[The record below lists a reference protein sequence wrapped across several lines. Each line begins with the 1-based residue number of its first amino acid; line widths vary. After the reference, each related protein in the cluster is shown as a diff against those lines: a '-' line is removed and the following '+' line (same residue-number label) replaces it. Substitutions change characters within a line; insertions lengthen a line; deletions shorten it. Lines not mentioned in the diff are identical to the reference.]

1 MDDNSEHGGVHVDID
16 HEILNDP
23 LQAKLVGGV
32 TTHFRKRTINSQLDH
47 RGKKELTLSQ
57 IDDALKAWAEPSKVR
72 IETSR
77 AKTKALLA
85 KVERYKSGANNE
97 TISAGINDFSTT
109 KCMTAL

>member
-57 IDDALKAWAEPSKVR
+57 IDDALKA
-72 IETSR
+72 
-77 AKTKALLA
+77 
-85 KVERYKSGANNE
+85 
-97 TISAGINDFSTT
+97 
-109 KCMTAL
+109 